1 MRNGFLA
8 AAAVAALLSVAGCKK
23 EGPAEQAGHQIDKLG
38 DKVQDTVDPPRGPL
52 QATGRAIDRATNN

>member
-38 DKVQDTVDPPRGPL
+38 DKVQDTVDPPKGPL